1 MAGEEEADKAVSPT
15 SGGFRL
21 RWDVFLSF
29 RGEDTRSTITKNIY
43 EELEKRSVRVFRDD
57 DGLNRGDEI
66 ASSLLE
72 AIEDS
77 AAAIVVLSP
86 RYAESRW
93 CLEEL
98 AKICD
103 RSRRLRLMI
112 LPVFYQVDPSDVRR
126 QRGPFAEHFKAH
138 EQVYENAVVSRW
150 RSAMAKVG
158 GTAGNIFDAS
168 KEAELIQLLVKTV
181 LTEIHKTPV
190 GLAAY
195 TVGLDSRVED
205 MMRLL
210 DLRSK
215 GIRVL
220 GIHGMG
226 GVGKTTLAKALFN
239 RLVGKFECH
248 SFISNVREISAG
260 HEGLV
265 SLQNRLIGSLSPN
278 TVSVNELNTG
288 ISAIK
293 EIVYEKRVLIVL
305 DDVDNVNQLNAL
317 VGSRQWFYEGSRIIV
332 TTRDREVLPSH
343 LVNELYEVRELQF
356 PQALQLFSHH
366 ALRREKPT
374 DTFLTLSE
382 QIVSL
387 TSGLPLA
394 LEVFGSYLF
403 YKRRIEEWRDALQK
417 LKQIRPRNLQDVLKI
432 SYDALDE
439 QEKCI
444 FLDIACLFVTMNM
457 RREDAIDILKGCGFD
472 GEIAIAD
479 LVAKSLIKVYEDN
492 ILWMHDQVKDM
503 GRQIVT
509 EENVV
514 DPGMRSRLWDPDEI
528 LNVFRDDKGTRSIQG
543 IVLDFES
550 KKRPVKD
557 PSGDRIS
564 WDNFRRGPTFTS
576 AVTYLKER
584 YKTYLQTKAEKERQ
598 VTICSKPLRAMV
610 NLRLLQINYLNLEGR
625 FKFLPAQL
633 KWLQWKGCPLNS
645 LPSDF
650 PPRQLAV
657 LDLSRSKIERL
668 WHGRGNK
675 VAEKLML
682 LNLYGCFN
690 LTTIPDLS
698 GNRALEKLILER
710 CSKLT
715 KLHASIGNLHTLV
728 HLNLQDCENLIEL
741 PNDVSG
747 LTKLENLILSGCLQL
762 KVLPSN
768 MDSMVSLKELLLDG
782 IAVKS
787 LPESIFRFSKLE
799 KLSLNRCKH
808 LKGLP
813 ELIGKLHSLKEISL
827 NDSALEKLPVSFG
840 YLANLEKL
848 SLFWC
853 KSLTTIPDSIGNLS
867 SLMEFH
873 TYGSGIKELP
883 VSIGSLSNLKELS
896 TGHGQ
901 ILNRLPDS
909 IGGLNSL
916 VVLKIDQT
924 LITELP
930 HEIGALKSLEK
941 LEMRKC
947 GFLRS
952 LPESIG
958 SMRALTTIVITEADI
973 TELPESIGKLENLTM
988 LQLNRCKHLRKLP
1001 ASIGQLNSLHRLLMV
1016 ETAVTELPE
1025 SFGMLSSLMVLNMGK
1040 KHQKREDTEEIK
1052 FILPTSFSNLSLL
1065 YELHAGACNI
1075 SGKIADDFEK
1085 LSLLEVLNLG
1095 RNNFYSLPASLRA
1108 LSLLRKLL
1116 LPHCKKLKAL
1126 PPLPPSLEEVDAAN
1140 CTSLESISDISNLEN
1155 LAMLNLTSCEKV
1167 VDIPGL
1173 ECLKSLVRL
1182 YASGCTACSSA
1193 IKKRLAK
1200 SYMREIR
1207 NLSIPGS
1214 KIPDWFSQDV
1224 VTFSERK
1231 NRVLK
1236 SVIIGVVVSLNQQI
1250 PDDIREELPAIVDI
1264 LAQILI
1270 LDFSTFT
1277 SALNLLGVPNTNEDQ
1292 VHLCRYPIHHPLVS
1306 QLKDGYKIRVIRREP
1321 PMMKGVELKKWGI
1334 HLVYEVDDDDYEGDE
1349 ESLNESQQ
1357 SLSEKM
1363 ARFFSSFED
1372 SD

>member
-1 MAGEEEADKAVSPT
+1 
-15 SGGFRL
+15 
-21 RWDVFLSF
+21 
-29 RGEDTRSTITKNIY
+29 
-43 EELEKRSVRVFRDD
+43 
-57 DGLNRGDEI
+57 
-66 ASSLLE
+66 
-72 AIEDS
+72 
-77 AAAIVVLSP
+77 
-86 RYAESRW
+86 
-93 CLEEL
+93 L
-98 AKICD
+98 AKICE

-126 QRGPFAEHFKAH
+126 QRGPFAEHFRAH
-138 EQVYENAVVSRW
+138 ERVYENAVVSSW

-158 GTAGNIFDAS
+158 GTAGYIFNARY

-181 LTEIHKTPV
+181 LTEMNKTPV
-190 GLAAY
+190 GLDAY

-205 MMRLL
+205 VMRLL
-210 DLRSK
+210 DVRSNS
-215 GIRVL
+215 IRVV

-239 RLVGKFECH
+239 SLVSYFECH

-265 SLQNRLIGSLSPN
+265 SLQNKLIGSLSSN
-278 TVSVNELNTG
+278 TISVNELNNG

-293 EIVYEKRVLIVL
+293 AIVYEKQVLIVL

-317 VGSRQWFYEGSRIIV
+317 VGNRQWFYEGSRIIV

-343 LVNELYEVRELQF
+343 LVNELY
-356 PQALQLFSHH
+356 
-366 ALRREKPT
+366 
-374 DTFLTLSE
+374 E

-417 LKQIRPRNLQDVLKI
+417 LKQIRLRNLQDVLKI

-457 RREDAIDILKGCGFD
+457 RREDAIDILKGCGFN

-479 LVAKSLIKVYEDN
+479 LVAKSLIKVYEDS

-514 DPGMRSRLWDPDEI
+514 DPGMRSRLWDRDEI
-528 LNVFRDDKGTRSIQG
+528 LNVFKDDKGTRSIQG

-550 KKRPVKD
+550 MKRPVKD

-564 WDNFRRGPTFTS
+564 WDNFRRAPTFTS

-584 YKTYLQTKAEKERQ
+584 YKTYLETKAEKKRQ

-625 FKFLPAQL
+625 FKFLPAEL

-657 LDLSRSKIERL
+657 LDLSRSKIEHL

-675 VAEKLML
+675 VAEKLMF
-682 LNLYGCFN
+682 LNLTGCFN

-715 KLHASIGNLHTLV
+715 KLHASIGNLQTLV
-728 HLNLQDCENLIEL
+728 HLNLRDCENLIQL

-762 KVLPSN
+762 KELPSN

-782 IAVKS
+782 TAVKS

-827 NDSALEKLPVSFG
+827 NDSALENLPVSFG

-848 SLFWC
+848 SLLWC

-867 SLMEFH
+867 SLMEFQ

-883 VSIGSLSNLKELS
+883 VSVGSLSNLKELS
-896 TGHGQ
+896 T
-901 ILNRLPDS
+901 D
-909 IGGLNSL
+909 
-916 VVLKIDQT
+916 T
-924 LITELP
+924 
-930 HEIGALKSLEK
+930 SLEK

-988 LQLNRCKHLRKLP
+988 LQLNKCKHLCKLP

-1025 SFGMLSSLMVLNMGK
+1025 SFGMLS
-1040 KHQKREDTEEIK
+1040 
-1052 FILPTSFSNLSLL
+1052 
-1065 YELHAGACNI
+1065 
-1075 SGKIADDFEK
+1075 DDFEK
-1085 LSLLEVLNLG
+1085 LSSLEVLNLG
-1095 RNNFYSLPASLRA
+1095 RNNFCSLPASLRG

-1116 LPHCKKLKAL
+1116 LPHCKNLKAL

-1140 CTSLESISDISNLEN
+1140 CTSLEGISDISNLEN

-1173 ECLKSLVRL
+1173 ERLKSLVEL

-1200 SYMREIR
+1200 SYMRKIR

-1214 KIPDWFSQDV
+1214 KIPDWFSQD

-1250 PDDIREELPAIVDI
+1250 PDDIRELPAIV
-1264 LAQILI
+1264 AQILM
-1270 LDFSTFT
+1270 LDFSIFC
-1277 SALNLLGVPNTNEDQ
+1277 SALKLLGVPNTNEDQ

-1306 QLKDGYKIRVIRREP
+1306 QLKDGYNIRVIRRKP
-1321 PMMKGVELKKWGI
+1321 PTMKGVELKKWGNI
-1334 HLVYEVDDDDYEGDE
+1334 WSMKVMTSMREMKNH
-1349 ESLNESQQ
+1349 
-1357 SLSEKM
+1357 
-1363 ARFFSSFED
+1363 
-1372 SD
+1372 

>member
-1 MAGEEEADKAVSPT
+1 
-15 SGGFRL
+15 
-21 RWDVFLSF
+21 
-29 RGEDTRSTITKNIY
+29 
-43 EELEKRSVRVFRDD
+43 
-57 DGLNRGDEI
+57 
-66 ASSLLE
+66 
-72 AIEDS
+72 
-77 AAAIVVLSP
+77 
-86 RYAESRW
+86 
-93 CLEEL
+93 
-98 AKICD
+98 
-103 RSRRLRLMI
+103 MI
-112 LPVFYQVDPSDVRR
+112 LPVFYQVDPSDVQR
-126 QRGPFAEHFKAH
+126 QRGPFAKHFRAH
-138 EQVYENAVVSRW
+138 EQVYGNAVVSRW

-158 GTAGNIFDAS
+158 STAGYIFNAS

-181 LTEIHKTPV
+181 LTEMNKTPV
-190 GLAAY
+190 GLDAY

-205 MMRLL
+205 VMRLL
-210 DLRSK
+210 DVRSNS
-215 GIRVL
+215 ILVV

-239 RLVGKFECH
+239 SLVGYFECH

-265 SLQNRLIGSLSPN
+265 SLQNKLIGSLSSN
-278 TVSVNELNTG
+278 TMSVNELNTG

-293 EIVYEKRVLIVL
+293 AIVYEKRVLIVL

-317 VGSRQWFYEGSRIIV
+317 VGNRQWFYEGSRIIV
-332 TTRDREVLPSH
+332 TTRDREVLPNH
-343 LVNELYEVRELQF
+343 LVNELYEVKELQF
-356 PQALQLFSHH
+356 SQALQLFSYH

-382 QIVSL
+382 KIMSL
-387 TSGLPLA
+387 TGGLPLA
-394 LEVFGSYLF
+394 LE
-403 YKRRIEEWRDALQK
+403 K
-417 LKQIRPRNLQDVLKI
+417 LKQIRPRSLQDVLKM

-444 FLDIACLFVTMNM
+444 FLDIACLFVKMDM

-472 GEIAIAD
+472 GEIGIAD
-479 LVAKSLIKVYEDN
+479 LVARSLIKVYVDS
-492 ILWMHDQVKDM
+492 ILWMHDEVRDM
-503 GRQIVT
+503 GRQIIK
-509 EENVV
+509 EENLL
-514 DPGMRSRLWDPDEI
+514 DPGMRSRLWDHDEI
-528 LNVFRDDKGTRSIQG
+528 LNVFKDNKGTRCIQG
-543 IVLDFES
+543 IVLDLES
-550 KKRPVKD
+550 MKRSVGD

-584 YKTYLQTKAEKERQ
+584 YKAYLQLKQRKRE
-598 VTICSKPLRAMV
+598 
-610 NLRLLQINYLNLEGR
+610 RLLQINYLNLEGR
-625 FKFLPAQL
+625 FKFLPAEL
-633 KWLQWKGCPLNS
+633 KWLQWKGCPLKS

-650 PPRQLAV
+650 SPRQLAV
-657 LDLSRSKIERL
+657 LDLPRSKIE
-668 WHGRGNK
+668 

-682 LNLYGCFN
+682 LNLNGCFN
-690 LTTIPDLS
+690 LTHIPDLS
-698 GNRALEKLILER
+698 GNRALEKLSLEH

-715 KLHASIGNLHTLV
+715 KLHASIGNLRTLV
-728 HLNLQDCENLIEL
+728 HLNLRDSENLIEL

-762 KVLPSN
+762 KELPSN
-768 MDSMVSLKELLLDG
+768 MVSLKELLLDG
-782 IAVKS
+782 TAVKS

-799 KLSLNRCKH
+799 KLSLNQCKH

-813 ELIGKLHSLKEISL
+813 ELIGKLHSLQEISL
-827 NDSALEKLPVSFG
+827 NDSALGNLPVSFG

-848 SLFWC
+848 SLLWC

-873 TYGSGIKELP
+873 SYGSGIKELP
-883 VSIGSLSNLKELS
+883 VSMGSLSNLKELS

-901 ILNRLPDS
+901 ILCRLPDS

-924 LITELP
+924 LITDLP

-973 TELPESIGKLENLTM
+973 TELPESIGMLENLTV
-988 LQLNRCKHLRKLP
+988 LQLNRCKHLCKLP

-1025 SFGMLSSLMVLNMGK
+1025 SFGMLSCLMVLNMGK
-1040 KHQKREDTEEIK
+1040 KHQKREETEEIN
-1052 FILPTSFSNLSLL
+1052 FMLPTSFSNLSLL
-1065 YELHAGACNI
+1065 YELHAGH
-1075 SGKIADDFEK
+1075 
-1085 LSLLEVLNLG
+1085 
-1095 RNNFYSLPASLRA
+1095 NNFYSLPASLRD
-1108 LSLLRKLL
+1108 LSLLKKFL
-1116 LPHCKKLKAL
+1116 LPHCKKLEAL
-1126 PPLPPSLEEVDAAN
+1126 PPLPSSLEEVDVAN
-1140 CTSLESISDISNLEN
+1140 CTALESISDISNLEN
-1155 LAMLNLTSCEKV
+1155 LAMLNLTSCERV

-1182 YASGCTACSSA
+1182 SASGCTACSSA

-1200 SYMREIR
+1200 SYMRKIR

-1224 VTFSERK
+1224 TFSERK
-1231 NRVLK
+1231 NRVLE

-1250 PDDIREELPAIVDI
+1250 PDDIREIPAIVDI
-1264 LAQILI
+1264 LAQILM
-1270 LDFSTFT
+1270 LDFSIFC
-1277 SALNLLGVPNTNEDQ
+1277 SALKLLGVPNTNEDQ

-1306 QLKDGYKIRVIRREP
+1306 QLKDGYNIRVIRREP
-1321 PMMKGVELKKWGI
+1321 PTMKGVELKKWGI
-1334 HLVYEVDDDDYEGDE
+1334 HLVYEGDDEYEGDE

-1363 ARFFSSFED
+1363 ARFFSSFEE
-1372 SD
+1372 SG

>member
-1 MAGEEEADKAVSPT
+1 MAGEDDADDSVSPT
-15 SGGFRL
+15 AGGFRL

-57 DGLNRGDEI
+57 EGLNRGDEI

-98 AKICD
+98 AKICE

-126 QRGPFAEHFKAH
+126 QRDPFAEHFRAH
-138 EQVYENAVVSRW
+138 ELVYENAVVSSW

-158 GTAGNIFDAS
+158 GTAGYIFNAS
-168 KEAELIQLLVKTV
+168 KEAELIQLLVKRV
-181 LTEIHKTPV
+181 LTEIRKTPV

-195 TVGLDSRVED
+195 TVGLDSRVEV

-210 DLRSK
+210 DVRSK
-215 GIRVL
+215 DIRVV

-239 RLVGKFECH
+239 RLVGCFECH
-248 SFISNVREISAG
+248 SFISNVREISAE

-265 SLQNRLIGSLSPN
+265 SLQNRLIGSLSSN
-278 TVSVNELNTG
+278 TMSVNELNTG

-293 EIVYEKRVLIVL
+293 AIAYEKRVLIVL

-332 TTRDREVLPSH
+332 TTRDKEALPSH
-343 LVNELYEVRELQF
+343 LVNELYEVRELHF
-356 PQALQLFSHH
+356 SQALQLFSYH

-403 YKRRIEEWRDALQK
+403 ERRRIEEWRDALQK

-479 LVAKSLIKVYEDN
+479 LVAKSLIKVYEDS

-514 DPGMRSRLWDPDEI
+514 DPGMRSRLWDRDEI
-528 LNVFRDDKGTRSIQG
+528 LNVFKYDKGTRSIQG

-550 KKRPVKD
+550 MKRPVKD

-564 WDNFRRGPTFTS
+564 WDNFRRAPTFTS

-584 YKTYLQTKAEKERQ
+584 YKTYLETKAEKKRQ

-625 FKFLPAQL
+625 FKFLPAEL

-657 LDLSRSKIERL
+657 LDLSRSKIEHL

-675 VAEKLML
+675 VAEKLMF
-682 LNLYGCFN
+682 LNLTGCFN

-710 CSKLT
+710 CGKLT
-715 KLHASIGNLHTLV
+715 KLHASIGNLQTLV
-728 HLNLQDCENLIEL
+728 HLNLRDCENLIQL

-762 KVLPSN
+762 KELPSN

-782 IAVKS
+782 TAVKS

-827 NDSALEKLPVSFG
+827 NDSALENLPVSFG

-848 SLFWC
+848 SLLWC

-867 SLMEFH
+867 SLMEFQ

-883 VSIGSLSNLKELS
+883 VSVGSLSNLKELS
-896 TGHGQ
+896 IGHGQ
-901 ILNRLPDS
+901 ILSRLPDS

-988 LQLNRCKHLRKLP
+988 LQLNRCKHLCKLP

-1040 KHQKREDTEEIK
+1040 KHRNREDTEEIK

-1065 YELHAGACNI
+1065 CELHAGACNI

-1085 LSLLEVLNLG
+1085 LSSLEVLNLG
-1095 RNNFYSLPASLRA
+1095 RNNFYSLPASLRG

-1200 SYMREIR
+1200 SYMRKIR

-1214 KIPDWFSQDV
+1214 KIPDWFSQDL

-1250 PDDIREELPAIVDI
+1250 PDDMREELPAIVDI

-1277 SALNLLGVPNTNEDQ
+1277 SALILLGVPNTNEDQ
-1292 VHLCRYPIHHPLVS
+1292 VHLCRYPTHHPLVS

-1334 HLVYEVDDDDYEGDE
+1334 HLVYEGDDDYEGDE

-1357 SLSEKM
+1357 SHSEKM

>member
-1 MAGEEEADKAVSPT
+1 MAGEEDADNAVSPT
-15 SGGFRL
+15 PGGFRL

-66 ASSLLE
+66 APSLLE

-98 AKICD
+98 AKICE

-158 GTAGNIFDAS
+158 GTAGYIFDAS

-181 LTEIHKTPV
+181 LTEIRKTPV

-215 GIRVL
+215 GIIVL

-239 RLVGKFECH
+239 RLVGYFECH

-278 TVSVNELNTG
+278 TVSVKELNTG

-293 EIVYEKRVLIVL
+293 AIVYEKRVLIVL

-356 PQALQLFSHH
+356 PQALQLFSYH

-403 YKRRIEEWRDALQK
+403 DKRRIEEWRDALQK

-479 LVAKSLIKVYEDN
+479 LVAKSLIKVYEDS

-514 DPGMRSRLWDPDEI
+514 DPGIRSRLWDPDEI
-528 LNVFRDDKGTRSIQG
+528 LNVFKDDKGTRSIQG

-550 KKRPVKD
+550 TKRPAKD

-584 YKTYLQTKAEKERQ
+584 YKAYLHTKAEKKRE
-598 VTICSKPLRAMV
+598 VTIFSRPLRAMV

-645 LPSDF
+645 LPSEF

-710 CSKLT
+710 CTKLT

-728 HLNLQDCENLIEL
+728 HLNLRDCENLIEL

-782 IAVKS
+782 TAVKS

-901 ILNRLPDS
+901 ILSRLPDS

-952 LPESIG
+952 LPDSIG

-988 LQLNRCKHLRKLP
+988 LQLNRCKHLCKLP

-1025 SFGMLSSLMVLNMGK
+1025 SFGMLSCLMVLNMGK

-1085 LSLLEVLNLG
+1085 LSSLEILNLG
-1095 RNNFYSLPASLRA
+1095 RNNFYSLPASLRG
-1108 LSLLRKLL
+1108 LSLLRKLI

-1126 PPLPPSLEEVDAAN
+1126 PPLPSSLEEVDAAN

-1155 LAMLNLTSCEKV
+1155 LVMLNLTSCDKV

-1200 SYMREIR
+1200 SYMRKIR
-1207 NLSIPGS
+1207 NLSMPGS
-1214 KIPDWFSQDV
+1214 KIPDWFAQDV
-1224 VTFSERK
+1224 VTFSKRK
-1231 NRVLK
+1231 NSVLK

-1264 LAQILI
+1264 LGQILI
-1270 LDFSTFT
+1270 LDFPTFT

-1306 QLKDGYKIRVIRREP
+1306 QLKDGYKIHVMRREP

-1334 HLVYEVDDDDYEGDE
+1334 HLVYEGDDDYEGDE

-1363 ARFFSSFED
+1363 ARFFSSFEEGD
-1372 SD
+1372 

>member
-1 MAGEEEADKAVSPT
+1 MASEDNADDSVSPT
-15 SGGFRL
+15 AGGFRL

-57 DGLNRGDEI
+57 EGLNRGDEI

-98 AKICD
+98 AKICE
-103 RSRRLRLMI
+103 RSRRLHLMI

-126 QRGPFAEHFKAH
+126 QRGPFAEHFRAH

-158 GTAGNIFDAS
+158 GTAGYIFNAS

-181 LTEIHKTPV
+181 LTEIRKTPV

-210 DLRSK
+210 DVRSK
-215 GIRVL
+215 GIRVV

-239 RLVGKFECH
+239 RLVGYFERH

-265 SLQNRLIGSLSPN
+265 SLQNKLIGSLSSN
-278 TVSVNELNTG
+278 TMSVSELNTG

-293 EIVYEKRVLIVL
+293 TIVYEKRVLIVL

-343 LVNELYEVRELQF
+343 LVNELYEVRELHF
-356 PQALQLFSHH
+356 SQALQLFSYH

-374 DTFLTLSE
+374 DTFLTLSQ

-394 LEVFGSYLF
+394 LE
-403 YKRRIEEWRDALQK
+403 K

-457 RREDAIDILKGCGFD
+457 TREDAIDILKGCGFD

-479 LVAKSLIKVYEDN
+479 LVAKSLIKVYGDG

-514 DPGMRSRLWDPDEI
+514 DPGMRSRLWDRDEI
-528 LNVFRDDKGTRSIQG
+528 LNVFKDDKGTRSIQG

-550 KKRPVKD
+550 TKRLVKD

-564 WDNFRRGPTFTS
+564 WDNFRRCPTFTS

-598 VTICSKPLRAMV
+598 VTICSKPLRKMV

-625 FKFLPAQL
+625 FKFLPTEL

-668 WHGRGNK
+668 WHGRSNK

-698 GNRALEKLILER
+698 GNQALEKLNLER

-728 HLNLQDCENLIEL
+728 HLNLQDCENLVEL

-747 LTKLENLILSGCLQL
+747 LTKLENLILSGCSQL
-762 KVLPSN
+762 KELPSN
-768 MDSMVSLKELLLDG
+768 MDSMVSLKDLLLDG
-782 IAVKS
+782 TAVKS

-799 KLSLNRCKH
+799 KLSLKGCKH

-813 ELIGKLHSLKEISL
+813 ALIGTLHSLKEISL

-840 YLANLEKL
+840 CLANLEKL
-848 SLFWC
+848 SLLWC

-901 ILNRLPDS
+901 ILSRLPDS

-924 LITELP
+924 LITDLP

-947 GFLRS
+947 AFLRS

-958 SMRALTTIVITEADI
+958 SMKALTTIVITEADI
-973 TELPESIGKLENLTM
+973 TALPESIGMLENLTM
-988 LQLNRCKHLRKLP
+988 LQLDRCKHLRKLP
-1001 ASIGQLNSLHRLLMV
+1001 TSIGQLKSLHRLQMV
-1016 ETAVTELPE
+1016 ENAVTELPE

-1040 KHQKREDTEEIK
+1040 KYQKREDTEEIK
-1052 FILPTSFSNLSLL
+1052 FILPASFSNLSLL
-1065 YELHAGACNI
+1065 YELNARACNI

-1085 LSLLEVLNLG
+1085 LSLLEILNLG
-1095 RNNFYSLPASLRA
+1095 RNNFYGLPASLRG
-1108 LSLLRKLL
+1108 LSLLRKLI

-1126 PPLPPSLEEVDAAN
+1126 PPLPSSLEEVDAAN

-1155 LAMLNLTSCEKV
+1155 LVMLNLTSCEKV

-1200 SYMREIR
+1200 SYMRKIR
-1207 NLSIPGS
+1207 NLSMPGS

-1236 SVIIGVVVSLNQQI
+1236 SVIISVVVSLNQQI
-1250 PDDIREELPAIVDI
+1250 PDDMRDEVPAIVDI

-1270 LDFSTFT
+1270 LDFPTFT

-1306 QLKDGYKIRVIRREP
+1306 QLKDGYNIRVIRREP

-1334 HLVYEVDDDDYEGDE
+1334 HLVYEGDDEYEGDE

-1363 ARFFSSFED
+1363 ARFFSSFEEGG
-1372 SD
+1372 

>member
-1 MAGEEEADKAVSPT
+1 MAGEDDAVSST
-15 SGGFRL
+15 AGGFRL

-98 AKICD
+98 AKICE

-126 QRGPFAEHFKAH
+126 QRGPFAEHFRAH
-138 EQVYENAVVSRW
+138 ERVYENAVVSSW

-158 GTAGNIFDAS
+158 GTAGYIFNAS
-168 KEAELIQLLVKTV
+168 KEAELIQLLVKRV
-181 LTEIHKTPV
+181 LTEIRKTPV

-210 DLRSK
+210 DVRSK
-215 GIRVL
+215 GIRVV

-239 RLVGKFECH
+239 RLVGCFECH
-248 SFISNVREISAG
+248 SFISNVREISAE

-265 SLQNRLIGSLSPN
+265 SLQNRLIGSLSSN
-278 TVSVNELNTG
+278 TMSVNELNTG

-293 EIVYEKRVLIVL
+293 AIVYEKRVVIVL

-332 TTRDREVLPSH
+332 TTRDKEALPSH
-343 LVNELYEVRELQF
+343 LVNELYEVRELHF
-356 PQALQLFSHH
+356 SQALQLFSYH

-403 YKRRIEEWRDALQK
+403 ERRRIEEWRDALQK

-457 RREDAIDILKGCGFD
+457 RREDAIDILKGCGFN

-479 LVAKSLIKVYEDN
+479 LVAKSLIKVYEDS

-514 DPGMRSRLWDPDEI
+514 DPGMRSRLWDRDEI
-528 LNVFRDDKGTRSIQG
+528 LNVFKDDKGTRSIQG

-550 KKRPVKD
+550 MKRPVKD
-557 PSGDRIS
+557 PS
-564 WDNFRRGPTFTS
+564 
-576 AVTYLKER
+576 VTYLKER
-584 YKTYLQTKAEKERQ
+584 YKTYLETEAEKKRQ
-598 VTICSKPLRAMV
+598 VTIFSEPLRAMV
-610 NLRLLQINYLNLEGR
+610 NLRLLQINYLNLEGH
-625 FKFLPAQL
+625 FKFLPAEL

-657 LDLSRSKIERL
+657 LDLSRSKIEHL
-668 WHGRGNK
+668 WHGGGNK

-690 LTTIPDLS
+690 ITTIPDLS

-715 KLHASIGNLHTLV
+715 TLHALIGNLHTLV
-728 HLNLQDCENLIEL
+728 HLNLRDCENLIEL
-741 PNDVSG
+741 PSDVSG

-762 KVLPSN
+762 KELPSN

-782 IAVKS
+782 TAVKS

-799 KLSLNRCKH
+799 KLSLNQCKH

-813 ELIGKLHSLKEISL
+813 ELIGKLHSLREISL

-848 SLFWC
+848 SLLWC

-883 VSIGSLSNLKELS
+883 VSIDSLSNLKELS

-901 ILNRLPDS
+901 ILSRLPDS

-988 LQLNRCKHLRKLP
+988 LQLNKCKHLCKLP

-1025 SFGMLSSLMVLNMGK
+1025 SFGMLS
-1040 KHQKREDTEEIK
+1040 
-1052 FILPTSFSNLSLL
+1052 
-1065 YELHAGACNI
+1065 
-1075 SGKIADDFEK
+1075 DDFEK
-1085 LSLLEVLNLG
+1085 LSSLEVLNLG
-1095 RNNFYSLPASLRA
+1095 RNNFYSLPASLRG

-1116 LPHCKKLKAL
+1116 LPHCKNLKAL

-1140 CTSLESISDISNLEN
+1140 CTSLEGISDISNLEN
-1155 LAMLNLTSCEKV
+1155 LAMLNLTSREKV

-1173 ECLKSLVRL
+1173 ERLKSLV
-1182 YASGCTACSSA
+1182 
-1193 IKKRLAK
+1193 
-1200 SYMREIR
+1200 
-1207 NLSIPGS
+1207 
-1214 KIPDWFSQDV
+1214 
-1224 VTFSERK
+1224 
-1231 NRVLK
+1231 
-1236 SVIIGVVVSLNQQI
+1236 
-1250 PDDIREELPAIVDI
+1250 
-1264 LAQILI
+1264 
-1270 LDFSTFT
+1270 
-1277 SALNLLGVPNTNEDQ
+1277 
-1292 VHLCRYPIHHPLVS
+1292 
-1306 QLKDGYKIRVIRREP
+1306 
-1321 PMMKGVELKKWGI
+1321 
-1334 HLVYEVDDDDYEGDE
+1334 
-1349 ESLNESQQ
+1349 
-1357 SLSEKM
+1357 
-1363 ARFFSSFED
+1363 
-1372 SD
+1372 

>member
-1 MAGEEEADKAVSPT
+1 MAVEVDDADAVSSNP
-15 SGGFRL
+15 GGFRL

-29 RGEDTRSTITKNIY
+29 RGEDTRTTITKNIY
-43 EELEKRSVRVFRDD
+43 EALEKHGVRVFRDD
-57 DGLNRGDEI
+57 DGLKRGDEI

-86 RYAESRW
+86 RYADSRW

-98 AKICD
+98 AKICE

-126 QRGPFAEHFKAH
+126 QRGPFAKHFTAH
-138 EQVYENAVVSRW
+138 EQEYGNAVVSRW

-158 GTAGNIFDAS
+158 LTAGYIFNAS

-181 LTEIHKTPV
+181 LTEMNKTPV
-190 GLAAY
+190 GLDAY
-195 TVGLDSRVED
+195 TVGLDSRIED
-205 MMRLL
+205 VMRLL
-210 DLRSK
+210 DVRSN
-215 GIRVL
+215 GIRVV

-239 RLVGKFECH
+239 RLVGYFECH

-265 SLQNRLIGSLSPN
+265 SLQNKLIGSLSSN
-278 TVSVNELNTG
+278 TMSVNELNTG

-293 EIVYEKRVLIVL
+293 AIVYEKRVLIVL

-317 VGSRQWFYEGSRIIV
+317 VGNRQWFYEGSRIIV

-343 LVNELYEVRELQF
+343 LVNELYEVKELQF
-356 PQALQLFSHH
+356 SQALQLFSYH

-382 QIVSL
+382 KIMSL
-387 TSGLPLA
+387 TGGLPLA

-403 YKRRIEEWRDALQK
+403 DKRRIEEWRDALQK
-417 LKQIRPRNLQDVLKI
+417 LKQIRPHNLQDVLKI

-444 FLDIACLFVTMNM
+444 FLDIACLFVKMDM

-479 LVAKSLIKVYEDN
+479 LVARSLIKVYGDS
-492 ILWMHDQVKDM
+492 ILWMHDEVRDM
-503 GRQIVT
+503 GRQIVK
-509 EENVV
+509 EENLL
-514 DPGMRSRLWDPDEI
+514 DPGMRSRLWDHDEI
-528 LNVFRDDKGTRSIQG
+528 LNVFKDNKGTRCIQG
-543 IVLDFES
+543 IVLDLES
-550 KKRPVKD
+550 MKRSVGD

-584 YKTYLQTKAEKERQ
+584 YKAYLQTKAEKKRE
-598 VTICSKPLRAMV
+598 VTIFSKPLRAMV
-610 NLRLLQINYLNLEGR
+610 NLRLLQINDLNLEGC
-625 FKFLPAQL
+625 FKFLPAEL
-633 KWLQWKGCPLNS
+633 KWLQWKGCPLKS

-650 PPRQLAV
+650 SPRQLAV
-657 LDLSRSKIERL
+657 LDLPRSKIESL

-675 VAEKLML
+675 LAEKLML
-682 LNLYGCFN
+682 MNLNGCFN
-690 LTTIPDLS
+690 LTHIPDLS
-698 GNRALEKLILER
+698 GSRALEKLNLER

-715 KLHASIGNLHTLV
+715 KLHASIGNLRTLV
-728 HLNLQDCENLIEL
+728 HLNLRDCVNLVEL

-762 KVLPSN
+762 KELPSN

-782 IAVKS
+782 TAVKS

-848 SLFWC
+848 SLLWC

-873 TYGSGIKELP
+873 TYGSGIKDLP
-883 VSIGSLSNLKELS
+883 VSMGSLSNLKELS

-901 ILNRLPDS
+901 ILCRLPDS

-924 LITELP
+924 LITDLP

-941 LEMRKC
+941 LEMTKC

-973 TELPESIGKLENLTM
+973 TELPESIGMLENLTM
-988 LQLNRCKHLRKLP
+988 LQLNRCKHLCKLP

-1040 KHQKREDTEEIK
+1040 KHQKREETEEIN
-1052 FILPTSFSNLSLL
+1052 FMLPTSFSNLSLL

-1075 SGKIADDFEK
+1075 SSKIAHDFEK
-1085 LSLLEVLNLG
+1085 LSSLETLNLG
-1095 RNNFYSLPASLRA
+1095 HNNFYSLPASLRD
-1108 LSLLRKLL
+1108 LSLLKKLL

-1126 PPLPPSLEEVDAAN
+1126 PLLPSSLEEVDVAN
-1140 CTSLESISDISNLEN
+1140 CTVLESISDISNLEN

-1200 SYMREIR
+1200 SYMTKIR

-1236 SVIIGVVVSLNQQI
+1236 SVIIAVVVSLNQQI
-1250 PDDIREELPAIVDI
+1250 PDDTREELPAIVDI
-1264 LAQILI
+1264 LAQILV
-1270 LDFSTFT
+1270 LDLSIFC
-1277 SALNLLGVPNTNEDQ
+1277 SALILLGVPNTNEDQ

-1306 QLKDGYKIRVIRREP
+1306 KLKDGYNIRVIRREP
-1321 PMMKGVELKKWGI
+1321 PKMKGVELKKWGI
-1334 HLVYEVDDDDYEGDE
+1334 HLVYEGDDEYEGDE

-1363 ARFFSSFED
+1363 ARFFSSFEEGG
-1372 SD
+1372 

>member
-1 MAGEEEADKAVSPT
+1 MACEDDADDAVSPT
-15 SGGFRL
+15 AAGFRL

-29 RGEDTRSTITKNIY
+29 SEDTRSTITKNIY
-43 EELEKRSVRVFRDD
+43 EELEKCSVRVFRDD
-57 DGLNRGDEI
+57 EGLNRGDEI

-98 AKICD
+98 AKMCE
-103 RSRRLRLMI
+103 RSRRLHLMI

-126 QRGPFAEHFKAH
+126 QRGPFAEHFRAH

-158 GTAGNIFDAS
+158 GTAGYIFNAS
-168 KEAELIQLLVKTV
+168 KEAELIQLLVKMV
-181 LTEIHKTPV
+181 LTEIRKTPM
-190 GLAAY
+190 GLPAY

-210 DLRSK
+210 DVRSK
-215 GIRVL
+215 RIRVV

-226 GVGKTTLAKALFN
+226 GVGKTMLARALFN
-239 RLVGKFECH
+239 RLVGYFECR
-248 SFISNVREISAG
+248 SFISSVREISAG
-260 HEGLV
+260 LEGLV
-265 SLQNRLIGSLSPN
+265 SLQNGLIAGLSSN
-278 TVSVNELNTG
+278 QVSVNELNIG
-288 ISAIK
+288 ISEIK
-293 EIVYEKRVLIVL
+293 KIVYEKRVLIVL

-317 VGSRQWFYEGSRIIV
+317 VGNRQWFYEGSRIIV

-356 PQALQLFSHH
+356 PQALQLFSYH

-479 LVAKSLIKVYEDN
+479 LVAKSLIKVYEDG

-514 DPGMRSRLWDPDEI
+514 DPGMRSRLWDHNEI
-528 LNVFRDDKGTRSIQG
+528 LNVFKYDKGTRSIQG

-550 KKRPVKD
+550 MKRLVKD

-584 YKTYLQTKAEKERQ
+584 YKTYLETEEEKKRQ
-598 VTICSKPLRAMV
+598 VTICSEPLRAMV
-610 NLRLLQINYLNLEGR
+610 NLRLLQINYLNLEGD
-625 FKFLPAQL
+625 FKFLPAEL

-650 PPRQLAV
+650 PPSQLAV
-657 LDLSRSKIERL
+657 LDLSRSKIEHL
-668 WHGRGNK
+668 WHGGGNK

-715 KLHASIGNLHTLV
+715 TLHASIGNLHTLV
-728 HLNLQDCENLIEL
+728 HLNLRDCENLIEL
-741 PNDVSG
+741 PSDVSG

-762 KVLPSN
+762 KELPSN

-782 IAVKS
+782 TAVKS

-799 KLSLNRCKH
+799 KLSLNQCKH

-848 SLFWC
+848 SLLWC
-853 KSLTTIPDSIGNLS
+853 KSLTTIPDSIGKLS

-883 VSIGSLSNLKELS
+883 VSIDSLSNLKELS

-901 ILNRLPDS
+901 ILSRLPDS

-988 LQLNRCKHLRKLP
+988 LQLNKCKHLCKLP

-1025 SFGMLSSLMVLNMGK
+1025 SFGMLSSLMVLNMRK

-1085 LSLLEVLNLG
+1085 LSSLEVLNLG
-1095 RNNFYSLPASLRA
+1095 RNNFYSLPASLRG

-1126 PPLPPSLEEVDAAN
+1126 PPLPSSLEEVDAAN

-1200 SYMREIR
+1200 SYMRKIS
-1207 NLSIPGS
+1207 NLSMPGS

-1224 VTFSERK
+1224 VKTK

-1270 LDFSTFT
+1270 LDFSIFR

-1292 VHLCRYPIHHPLVS
+1292 VHLCRYPTHHPLVS
-1306 QLKDGYKIRVIRREP
+1306 KLKDGYKIRVIRGEP

-1334 HLVYEVDDDDYEGDE
+1334 HLVYEGDDDYEGDE

-1357 SLSEKM
+1357 SPSEKM

-1372 SD
+1372 GD

>member
-1 MAGEEEADKAVSPT
+1 MAGEDDAVSST
-15 SGGFRL
+15 AGGFRL

-57 DGLNRGDEI
+57 EGLNRGDEI

-98 AKICD
+98 AKICE
-103 RSRRLRLMI
+103 RSRRLHLMI

-126 QRGPFAEHFKAH
+126 QRGPFAEHFRAH
-138 EQVYENAVVSRW
+138 EQEYENAVVSRW

-158 GTAGNIFDAS
+158 GTAGYIFNAS
-168 KEAELIQLLVKTV
+168 KEAELIQLLVKRV
-181 LTEIHKTPV
+181 LTEIRKTPV

-210 DLRSK
+210 DVRSK
-215 GIRVL
+215 GIRVV

-239 RLVGKFECH
+239 RLVGCFECH
-248 SFISNVREISAG
+248 SFISNVREISAE

-265 SLQNRLIGSLSPN
+265 SLQNRLIGSLSSN
-278 TVSVNELNTG
+278 TMSVNELNTG

-293 EIVYEKRVLIVL
+293 AIVYEKRVLIVL

-332 TTRDREVLPSH
+332 TTRDKEALPSH
-343 LVNELYEVRELQF
+343 LVNELYEVRELHF
-356 PQALQLFSHH
+356 SQALQLFSYH

-403 YKRRIEEWRDALQK
+403 DKRRIEEWRDALQK
-417 LKQIRPRNLQDVLKI
+417 LKQIRLRNLQDVLKI

-457 RREDAIDILKGCGFD
+457 RREDAIDILKGCGFN

-479 LVAKSLIKVYEDN
+479 LVAKSLIKVYEDS

-514 DPGMRSRLWDPDEI
+514 DPGMRSRLWDRDEI
-528 LNVFRDDKGTRSIQG
+528 LNVFKDDKGTRSIQG

-550 KKRPVKD
+550 MKRPVKD
-557 PSGDRIS
+557 PS
-564 WDNFRRGPTFTS
+564 
-576 AVTYLKER
+576 
-584 YKTYLQTKAEKERQ
+584 EKKRQ
-598 VTICSKPLRAMV
+598 VTIFSEPLRAMV
-610 NLRLLQINYLNLEGR
+610 NLRLLQINYLNLEGH
-625 FKFLPAQL
+625 FKFLPAEL

-657 LDLSRSKIERL
+657 LDLSRSKIEHL
-668 WHGRGNK
+668 WHGGGNK

-690 LTTIPDLS
+690 ITTIPDLS

-715 KLHASIGNLHTLV
+715 TLHALIGNLHTLV
-728 HLNLQDCENLIEL
+728 HLNLRDCENLIEL
-741 PNDVSG
+741 PSDVSG

-762 KVLPSN
+762 KELPSN

-782 IAVKS
+782 TAVKS

-799 KLSLNRCKH
+799 KLSLNQCKH

-813 ELIGKLHSLKEISL
+813 ELIGKLHSLREISL

-848 SLFWC
+848 SLLWC

-883 VSIGSLSNLKELS
+883 VSIDSLSNLKELS

-901 ILNRLPDS
+901 ILSRLPDS

-988 LQLNRCKHLRKLP
+988 LQLNKCKHLCKLP

-1040 KHQKREDTEEIK
+1040 KHPNREDTEEIK

-1065 YELHAGACNI
+1065 CELHAGACNI

-1085 LSLLEVLNLG
+1085 LSSLEVLNLG
-1095 RNNFYSLPASLRA
+1095 RNNFYSLPASLRG

-1200 SYMREIR
+1200 
-1207 NLSIPGS
+1207 L
-1214 KIPDWFSQDV
+1214 
-1224 VTFSERK
+1224 
-1231 NRVLK
+1231 
-1236 SVIIGVVVSLNQQI
+1236 
-1250 PDDIREELPAIVDI
+1250 
-1264 LAQILI
+1264 
-1270 LDFSTFT
+1270 
-1277 SALNLLGVPNTNEDQ
+1277 
-1292 VHLCRYPIHHPLVS
+1292 
-1306 QLKDGYKIRVIRREP
+1306 
-1321 PMMKGVELKKWGI
+1321 
-1334 HLVYEVDDDDYEGDE
+1334 YE
-1349 ESLNESQQ
+1349 SP
-1357 SLSEKM
+1357 
-1363 ARFFSSFED
+1363 
-1372 SD
+1372 